1 MWLIKKAFLGM
12 LLASACAT
20 ALAQAWPARTLRLIA
35 PFSSGGTVDVLAR
48 EIATRLSPALGQQ
61 VVVENRAGANGQIG
75 AEALARAPAD
85 GYTIGLLGTPH
96 AAAGF
101 VQKVPYDMFADFTPV
116 TLVANVPSLLSVSA
130 SLPVQSLREL
140 VAMARERPGKLSY
153 AHAGNLTAGHLAME
167 LLRLQARAEIV
178 PVPYKG
184 GGPALLGLVGGQVDA
199 LIIGPPAQLP
209 HARAGKL
216 RPIAVASPRRL
227 AIMPDVPTIA
237 ESGVPG
243 LTQTVTEWYGLFAPA
258 KLPADVLQRLNA
270 EVLKVLGAA
279 DTRARFQSLGAEP
292 LGGRPEELAAHLRT
306 ETERVGALI
315 RELGLKGE

>member
-1 MWLIKKAFLGM
+1 MWLIKKGFIGL
-12 LLASACAT
+12 LLASASAA
-20 ALAQAWPARTLRLIA
+20 ALAQAWPSRPIRVIA

-48 EIATRLSPALGQQ
+48 ELATRLSPGLGQQ

-85 GYTIGLLGTPH
+85 GYTVGLLGTPH

-101 VQKVPYDMFADFTPV
+101 VQKVPFDMFADYAPV

-167 LLRLQARAEIV
+167 LLRLQAKAEIV

-216 RPIAVASPRRL
+216 RPIAVAAPRRL

-243 LTQTVTEWYGLFAPA
+243 LKETVTEWYGLFAPA
-258 KLPADVLQRLNA
+258 RLPAEILARLNG
-270 EVLKVLGAA
+270 EVLKVLAAA
-279 DTRARFQSLGAEP
+279 DTRARFQSLGADP
-292 LGGRPEELAAHLRT
+292 LGGKPEELAAHLRA
-306 ETERVGALI
+306 ESERVGVLI
-315 RELGLKGE
+315 RELGLKGG

>member
-1 MWLIKKAFLGM
+1 MCLISKTIVVLV
-12 LLASACAT
+12 LATSAAG
-20 ALAQAWPARTLRLIA
+20 AWAQAWPSRTVRVIA

-48 EIATRLSPALGQQ
+48 EIASRLSPAVGQQ

-85 GYTIGLLGTPH
+85 GHTIGLLGTPH

-101 VQKVPYDMFADFTPV
+101 VQKVPYDMFTDFTPV

-130 SLPVQSLREL
+130 SLPVQTLREL
-140 VAMARERPGKLSY
+140 VALARERPGKLSY

-167 LLRLQARAEIV
+167 LLRLQAGAEIV

-184 GGPALLGLVGGQVDA
+184 GGPALLGLVSGQVDA

-237 ESGVPG
+237 ESNVPG

-258 KLPADVLQRLNA
+258 KLPADVLQRLNG
-270 EVLKVLGAA
+270 EVLKVLTAA

-292 LGGRPEELAAHLRT
+292 LGGRPDELASHVRV
-306 ETERVGALI
+306 ESERVGALI
-315 RELGLKGE
+315 KELGLKGE

>member
-1 MWLIKKAFLGM
+1 MRLTRKAVVVLM
-12 LLASACAT
+12 LATSAAG
-20 ALAQAWPARTLRLIA
+20 AWAQAWPSRTVRIIA

-48 EIATRLSPALGQQ
+48 EIASRLSPAVGQQ

-85 GYTIGLLGTPH
+85 GHTIGLLGTPH

-101 VQKVPYDMFADFTPV
+101 VQKVPYDMFTDFTPV

-130 SLPVQSLREL
+130 SLPVQTLREL
-140 VAMARERPGKLSY
+140 VALARERPGKLSY

-167 LLRLQARAEIV
+167 LLRLQAKAEIV

-237 ESGVPG
+237 ESNVPG

-258 KLPADVLQRLNA
+258 KLPADVLQRLNV
-270 EVLKVLGAA
+270 EVLKVLAAA

-292 LGGRPEELAAHLRT
+292 LGGRPDELAGHVRI
-306 ETERVGALI
+306 ESERVGALI
-315 RELGLKGE
+315 KELGLKGE